1 MQIIRHIPVLL
12 SLFTLCLTD
21 LTPRDSMSDLQRSLN
36 TPEAHRVHR
45 ASDSGNVASRVL
57 LANRQKQMRKIDIR
71 NHIEDS
77 FNWKDKSMPRGDQVK
92 DKVSQLPGLIFP
104 ISTTVAPSPM
114 SIDYTERV
122 QSFFPECNYKH
133 KTRLILQAPEDPN
146 IDIHFFKIKFPS
158 ARAGSQLSINA
169 AKLRIYKIGAA
180 RPTPRPNCP
189 PENKIRITVSWLKLR
204 NSGIRPAEQVM
215 LDSVMVDGSIAGW
228 TTLDVTG
235 AVRSWYQHQHMPMAL
250 MIEVEDIS
258 KRDLNAKQ
266 FLQTIKCKIA
276 GTNPTISSGG
286 DSFRTAPSPHLGGGP
301 TIPSLNMDMQPLIDI
316 STLEIPNGQDIPDNI
331 MVWGLPQGS
340 LLDTDNT
347 VPFIASLQNVEIHH
361 RPALSK
367 KILTPDPQN
376 KKDNNNLLTLEEVD
390 YLASPSSDSQNIP
403 NPFPD
408 PSRYSPYSSSGR
420 SGIQPIATRVILSR
434 DDLTKKLAELS
445 TKQDRIRTRED
456 NFAERIEILAN
467 QQKDDSQFLKD
478 LLMSLMTST
487 ENKEVFGRNRN

>member
-1 MQIIRHIPVLL
+1 MAMQILVLF
-12 SLFTLCLTD
+12 SLLGFSLTD
-21 LTPRDSMSDLQRSLN
+21 PTLRDIGSDLQKSLN

-45 ASDSGNVASRVL
+45 ASDSGNVDSRVL

-71 NHIEDS
+71 NYIEDS
-77 FNWKDKSMPRGDQVK
+77 FNWKDKSMPMGDQVK
-92 DKVSQLPGLIFP
+92 DKVNQLPGLIFP

-158 ARAGSQLSINA
+158 ARLGSKLSINA
-169 AKLRIYKIGAA
+169 AKLRIYKLGVGN
-180 RPTPRPNCP
+180 PTSSPNCP

-266 FLQTIKCKIA
+266 FLQTIKCSIA
-276 GTNPTISSGG
+276 GTNPTLSSGG
-286 DSFRTAPSPHLGGGP
+286 DSFRTAPSPHLGGSP

-316 STLEIPNGQDIPDNI
+316 STLEIPKGQDIPDNV

-361 RPALSK
+361 RPVQSK
-367 KILTPDPQN
+367 KILTPDTQN
-376 KKDNNNLLTLEEVD
+376 KKDNNLLTLEEVD
-390 YLASPSSDSQNIP
+390 YLASPSSDSQNIQ
-403 NPFPD
+403 NTIID

-434 DDLTKKLAELS
+434 EDLTKKLAELS
-445 TKQDRIRTRED
+445 SQQNRIKDRED
-456 NFAERIEILAN
+456 DIAERIEILAN
-467 QQKDDSQFLKD
+467 HQKDDSQFLKD

-487 ENKEVFGRNRN
+487 ENKEVFGRNQN

>member
-1 MQIIRHIPVLL
+1 MKIVSNILL
-12 SLFTLCLTD
+12 VHSLLGLCFTD
-21 LTPRDSMSDLQRSLN
+21 LSDSQRSLN

-45 ASDSGNVASRVL
+45 ASENVDSRVVQ
-57 LANRQKQMRKIDIR
+57 ANRQKQMRKIDIR

-77 FNWKDKSMPRGDQVK
+77 FNWKDKTMPVGDQVK

-104 ISTTVAPSPM
+104 ISTTVAPSPV

-146 IDIHFFKIKFPS
+146 IEIHFFKLKFPT
-158 ARAGSQLSINA
+158 ARPGSKLSINA
-169 AKLRIYKIGAA
+169 AKLRLYKLGVSS
-180 RPTPRPNCP
+180 PTSSPNCP

-204 NSGIRPAEQVM
+204 NTGIRPAEQVM

-250 MIEVEDIS
+250 MLEVEDIS
-258 KRDLNAKQ
+258 KRDLNAKKY
-266 FLQTIKCKIA
+266 LQTIKCGLA
-276 GTNPTISSGG
+276 GTKPTLSSGG
-286 DSFRTAPSPHLGGGP
+286 DFFRTRPSPHLGGGP

-316 STLEIPNGQDIPDNI
+316 STLEIPNGQDIPDNV

-340 LLDTDNT
+340 ILDTDNS
-347 VPFIASLQNVEIHH
+347 VPFVASLQNVEIHH
-361 RPALSK
+361 RPVQSR
-367 KILTPDPQN
+367 KILTPDSQN
-376 KKDNNNLLTLEEVD
+376 KQNNNLLTLEEVD
-390 YLASPSSDSQNIP
+390 YLASPTTDSQDSQVLIP
-403 NPFPD
+403 R
-408 PSRYSPYSSSGR
+408 PSNYSPYSNSGR
-420 SGIQPIATRVILSR
+420 TGVQPIATRVILSR
-434 DDLTKKLAELS
+434 EDLTKKLAELS
-445 TKQDRIRTRED
+445 TKQNRIRDRED
-456 NFAERIEILAN
+456 NIAEKIDILSN

-478 LLMSLMTST
+478 LLMSLMTTS